1 MGAGLVAN
9 PVLAPPAP
17 RTTPAL
23 AAAVLSGA
31 MVALQARLNGDL
43 QVALGDTLLTALV
56 SFATGLVAVVA
67 VVACRPAS
75 RIALAKLRDTPG
87 WNRLGGVGGA
97 VLVAVGAAAAP
108 RIGVALLT
116 IGLVA
121 GQTGG
126 GLAVDRL
133 GLGPGRRQDVTG
145 PRAAGALL
153 CLLAVGAGVLGGGAR
168 HADPVLMALIV
179 VAGMLIALQQALN
192 GRVHRATGDAGVAT
206 LVNFVVGSAA
216 LLLGLAVRAALFGV
230 HVSHWPGL
238 GELALYAGGPIG
250 AAYVAVAAVVVGR
263 LGVLR
268 LGLAITAG
276 QLLGAVGLDAALPGG
291 SGVPLA
297 TLVGVLL
304 TLIAVVV
311 SGRGAA

>member
-1 MGAGLVAN
+1 MAEG
-9 PVLAPPAP
+9 
-17 RTTPAL
+17 PAL
-23 AAAVLSGA
+23 GAAVLSGA

-43 QVALGDTLLTALV
+43 RVALGDTLLTALV
-56 SFATGLVAVVA
+56 SFASGLLVVVA

-75 RIALAKLRDTPG
+75 RAALAAFGGTP
-87 WNRLGGVGGA
+87 WWTRLGGLGGA
-97 VLVAVGAAAAP
+97 TLVAVGAAAEP

-133 GLGPGRRQDVTG
+133 GLGPGRREGVTG

-153 CLLAVGAGVLGGGAR
+153 CLLAVGVGVFGRAA
-168 HADPVLMALIV
+168 HDADPVLLALIV
-179 VAGMLIALQQALN
+179 VAGALIALQQALN

-206 LVNFVVGSAA
+206 LVNFVVGLAA
-216 LLLGLAVRAALFGV
+216 LLIGLGFRAVLFGV
-230 HVSHWPGL
+230 HVGHWPGPGQL
-238 GELALYAGGPIG
+238 FLYAGGPIG
-250 AAYVAVAAVVVGR
+250 AGFVAVAAVVVGR

-268 LGLAITAG
+268 LGLATTAG
-276 QLLGAVGLDAALPGG
+276 QLLGAVGLDVALPGG
-291 SGVPLA
+291 SGVTAA

-311 SGRGAA
+311 SGRSSA

>member
-1 MGAGLVAN
+1 MGAGLVAD
-9 PVLAPPAP
+9 PVQAPPAP

-43 QVALGDTLLTALV
+43 RVALGDTLLTALV
-56 SFATGLVAVVA
+56 SFATGLLAVVA

-75 RIALAKLRDTPG
+75 RAALTKLRDTPR
-87 WNRLGGVGGA
+87 WTQLGGVGGA
-97 VLVAVGAAAAP
+97 ALVAVAAAAEP

-133 GLGPGRRQDVTG
+133 GLGPGPRQGVTG

-153 CLLAVGAGVLGGGAR
+153 CLLAVGVGVLGGGAQ
-168 HADPVLMALIV
+168 HVDSALLALIV
-179 VAGMLIALQQALN
+179 VAGVLIALQQALS
-192 GRVHRATGDAGVAT
+192 GRLHRATGDAGVAT

-216 LLLGLAVRAALFGV
+216 LLLGLGVRAAVVGV
-230 HVSHWPGL
+230 HVGHWPGL

-250 AAYVAVAAVVVGR
+250 AVFVAVAAVVVGR

-276 QLLGAVGLDAALPGG
+276 QLLGAVGLDVALPGG
-291 SGVPLA
+291 SGVTFA

-304 TLIAVVV
+304 TLVAVVV
-311 SGRGAA
+311 SGRGSV

>member
-1 MGAGLVAN
+1 MGAGLVAD
-9 PVLAPPAP
+9 PVQAPPAS

-43 QVALGDTLLTALV
+43 RVAIGDTLLTALV

-75 RIALAKLRDTPG
+75 RVALTKLRDTPR
-87 WNRLGGVGGA
+87 WTWLGGVGGA
-97 VLVAVGAAAAP
+97 ALVAVAAAAEP

-133 GLGPGRRQDVTG
+133 GLGPGPRQGVTG

-153 CLLAVGAGVLGGGAR
+153 CLLAVGVGVLGGGVQ
-168 HADPVLMALIV
+168 HADPALLVLIV
-179 VAGMLIALQQALN
+179 VAGVLIALQQALS
-192 GRVHRATGDAGVAT
+192 GRLHRATGDAGVAT
-206 LVNFVVGSAA
+206 LVNFVTGSAA
-216 LLLGLAVRAALFGV
+216 LLLGLGVRAAAFGV
-230 HVSHWPGL
+230 HVGHWPGL

-250 AAYVAVAAVVVGR
+250 AVFVAVAALVVGR

-276 QLLGAVGLDAALPGG
+276 QLLGAVGLDVALPGG
-291 SGVPLA
+291 SGVTFA
-297 TLVGVLL
+297 TLIGVLL
-304 TLIAVVV
+304 TLVAVVV
-311 SGRGAA
+311 SGLGSA

>member
-1 MGAGLVAN
+1 MGAGLATD
-9 PVLAPPAP
+9 PVQAPPAA

-43 QVALGDTLLTALV
+43 RVALGDTLLTALV

-75 RIALAKLRDTPG
+75 RSALTKLRDTPG
-87 WNRLGGVGGA
+87 WTRLGGVGGA
-97 VLVAVGAAAAP
+97 ALIAVGAAAEP

-121 GQTGG
+121 GQAGG
-126 GLAVDRL
+126 GLAVDRF
-133 GLGPGRRQDVTG
+133 GLGPGQRQGLTG
-145 PRAAGALL
+145 PRVAGALL
-153 CLLAVGAGVLGGGAR
+153 CLLAVGVGLLGGGAQ
-168 HADPVLMALIV
+168 HADPALLALIV
-179 VAGMLIALQQALN
+179 VAGVLIAAQQALN
-192 GRVHRATGDAGVAT
+192 GRVHRATGDAGVTT
-206 LVNFVVGSAA
+206 LLNFVVGSTA
-216 LLLGLAVRAALFGV
+216 LLLGLGVRAALFGV
-230 HVSHWPGL
+230 HVGHWPGPSS
-238 GELALYAGGPIG
+238 LALYAGGPIG
-250 AAYVAVAAVVVGR
+250 AAFVAVAAVIVGR

-276 QLLGAVGLDAALPGG
+276 QLLGAVGLDVALPGG
-291 SGVPLA
+291 SGVTFA

-304 TLIAVVV
+304 TLVAVVV
-311 SGRGAA
+311 SGRRSA

>member
-1 MGAGLVAN
+1 MGAGLVAD
-9 PVLAPPAP
+9 PVQAPPAP

-43 QVALGDTLLTALV
+43 RVALGDTLLTALV

-75 RIALAKLRDTPG
+75 RVALTKLRDTPR
-87 WNRLGGVGGA
+87 WTWLGGVGGA
-97 VLVAVGAAAAP
+97 ALVAVAAAAEP

-133 GLGPGRRQDVTG
+133 GLGPGPRQGVTG

-153 CLLAVGAGVLGGGAR
+153 CLLAVGVGVLGGGVQ
-168 HADPVLMALIV
+168 HADPALLVLIV
-179 VAGMLIALQQALN
+179 VAGVLIALQQALS
-192 GRVHRATGDAGVAT
+192 GRLHRATGDAGVAT
-206 LVNFVVGSAA
+206 LVNFVTGSAA
-216 LLLGLAVRAALFGV
+216 LLLGLGVRAAAFGV
-230 HVSHWPGL
+230 HVGHWPGL

-250 AAYVAVAAVVVGR
+250 AVFVAVAALVVGR

-276 QLLGAVGLDAALPGG
+276 QLLGAVGLDVALPGG
-291 SGVPLA
+291 SGVTFA
-297 TLVGVLL
+297 TLIGVLL
-304 TLIAVVV
+304 TLVAVVV
-311 SGRGAA
+311 SGRGSA

>member
-153 CLLAVGAGVLGGGAR
+153 CLLAGVLGGGAR